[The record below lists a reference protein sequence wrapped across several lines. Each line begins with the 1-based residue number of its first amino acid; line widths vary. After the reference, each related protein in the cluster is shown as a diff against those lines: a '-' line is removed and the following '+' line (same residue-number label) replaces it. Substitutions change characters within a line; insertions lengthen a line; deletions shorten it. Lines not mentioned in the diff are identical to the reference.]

1 MWSGGRVFGVEG
13 AGCSYELNEGP
24 DEEEGSRNGQADMV
38 LCDTAAV
45 TRHGCI
51 TFSSRGDWS
60 STWMRI

>member
-24 DEEEGSRNGQADMV
+24 DEEEGYRNGQADMV

-51 TFSSRGDWS
+51 AFSS
-60 STWMRI
+60 